1 MSTIRPP
8 TPVSPN
14 SIYEQMDPDDLVEMD
29 ECVYCFASTDG
40 GCHCILDETE
50 EIDDEGTESD
60 EEESSD
66 YDSVDEEERYISS
79 VIAQVNSLN
88 IPAPLVTRYTAHFP
102 PDRFP
107 PA

>member
-1 MSTIRPP
+1 MSTIRPS
-8 TPVSPN
+8 TPVTPN
-14 SIYEQMDPDDLVEMD
+14 SIYEQMDPENLVEMD

-40 GCHCILDETE
+40 GCDCILDESE
-50 EIDDEGTESD
+50 ETDDEGI
-60 EEESSD
+60 ESSD

>member
-1 MSTIRPP
+1 MSTIRP

-14 SIYEQMDPDDLVEMD
+14 SIYEQMNPDDLVEMD

-40 GCHCILDETE
+40 GCDCILDETE
-50 EIDDEGTESD
+50 ETDEDED

-88 IPAPLVTRYTAHFP
+88 IPAPLVTRYTCHFP
-102 PDRFP
+102 PS
-107 PA
+107 

>member
-14 SIYEQMDPDDLVEMD
+14 SIYEQMNPDDLVEMD

-40 GCHCILDETE
+40 GCDCILDESE
-50 EIDDEGTESD
+50 ETDDEGI
-60 EEESSD
+60 ESSD

-102 PDRFP
+102 PS
-107 PA
+107 

>member
-40 GCHCILDETE
+40 GCDCILDETE
-50 EIDDEGTESD
+50 ETDEDED

-66 YDSVDEEERYISS
+66 YDSVEEEERYISS
-79 VIAQVNSLN
+79 VIAQVDSLN
-88 IPAPLVTRYTAHFP
+88 IPAPLVTRYTCHFP
-102 PDRFP
+102 PS
-107 PA
+107 

>member
-8 TPVSPN
+8 TPVTPN

-40 GCHCILDETE
+40 GCDCILDESAET
-50 EIDDEGTESD
+50 DES

-66 YDSVDEEERYISS
+66 YDSVEEEERYISS
-79 VIAQVNSLN
+79 VIAQVNSLK
-88 IPAPLVTRYTAHFP
+88 IPAPIVTRYTAHLP
-102 PDRFP
+102 PS
-107 PA
+107 

>member
-8 TPVSPN
+8 TPVTPN

-40 GCHCILDETE
+40 GCDCILDETE
-50 EIDDEGTESD
+50 ESDES

-66 YDSVDEEERYISS
+66 YDSVEEEERYISS

-88 IPAPLVTRYTAHFP
+88 IPAPIVTRYTAHFP
-102 PDRFP
+102 PS
-107 PA
+107 